1 MLPWPSH
8 QLIWL
13 IHPVFTWSEVVSS
26 VTTEFVMPEA
36 FLLSKRNSAKLRG
49 DTRDS
54 QEARRQSRVFLSLP
68 ESVNEA
74 ELYLGRSWLSRRIQ
88 DGLLVASPRRRRD
101 TISPWPY
108 RLGME
113 CRSWDGARRQL
124 NRKYLYD
131 RPPTTT
137 RAPEVFQSFS
147 IACRRPGEQGSAR
160 VETPMALSVAPEQ
173 QTMARGPLE
182 SRTRSAR

>member
-26 VTTEFVMPEA
+26 VSTDFLMPEA
-36 FLLSKRNSAKLRG
+36 FFLSKRNSAKLRG

-54 QEARRQSRVFLSLP
+54 QEARRQSRIFLSLP
-68 ESVNEA
+68 ESDNEA
-74 ELYLGRSWLSRRIQ
+74 ASCLARLWQSRWIQ

-101 TISPWPY
+101 ITSPWPY

-113 CRSWDGARRQL
+113 CRSWDGARREL
-124 NRKYLYD
+124 NRKYSYD
-131 RPPTTT
+131 KTPTMTRLVGFLRLFRLHAADLEAT
-137 RAPEVFQSFS
+137 RA
-147 IACRRPGEQGSAR
+147 
-160 VETPMALSVAPEQ
+160 
-173 QTMARGPLE
+173 
-182 SRTRSAR
+182 